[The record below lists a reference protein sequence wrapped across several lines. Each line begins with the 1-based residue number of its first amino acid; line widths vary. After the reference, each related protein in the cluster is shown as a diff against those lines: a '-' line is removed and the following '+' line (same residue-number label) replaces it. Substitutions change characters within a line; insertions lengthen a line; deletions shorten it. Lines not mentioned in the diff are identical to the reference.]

1 VVLRKSQ
8 VAASCLA
15 SPLGLES
22 TRFIPRMKKLILGS
36 YEVSE
41 DTKAEATVPTST
53 DIASVFS
60 SPLEARSPE

>member
-8 VAASCLA
+8 VAASCLV
-15 SPLGLES
+15 SPRPL
-22 TRFIPRMKKLILGS
+22 PRMKKLILGS

-41 DTKAEATVPTST
+41 DTKAEAAVPTST

-60 SPLEARSPE
+60 SLIEARPPE

>member
-1 VVLRKSQ
+1 MPS
-8 VAASCLA
+8 
-15 SPLGLES
+15 
-22 TRFIPRMKKLILGS
+22 RFIPRMKKLILGP